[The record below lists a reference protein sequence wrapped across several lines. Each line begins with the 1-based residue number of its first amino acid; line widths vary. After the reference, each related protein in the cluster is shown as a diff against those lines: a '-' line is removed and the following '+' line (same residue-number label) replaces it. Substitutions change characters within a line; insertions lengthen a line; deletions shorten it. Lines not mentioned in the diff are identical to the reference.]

1 MIQDVKNN
9 KIKTGFIISIFIVV
23 LTLILY
29 YIAYAFDFGPYAIVF
44 ALAFSIISAWASY
57 YNSDKIVLALNKA
70 RPATHE
76 EDQKIVN
83 ILDSLMASSGL
94 TTKPK
99 LYVVESMQPN
109 AFANVRDPEHEVI
122 CVTTALLD
130 TLNYYELEG
139 VIAHEM
145 AHIKNYDIRLSAVV
159 TVMVGLVLMLADM
172 CSRAVFYGGRD
183 SDNDS
188 KRKCNSHANWSSFIA
203 DFPNFL

>member
-76 EDQKIVN
+76 ADQ
-83 ILDSLMASSGL
+83 
-94 TTKPK
+94 
-99 LYVVESMQPN
+99 
-109 AFANVRDPEHEVI
+109 
-122 CVTTALLD
+122 
-130 TLNYYELEG
+130 
-139 VIAHEM
+139 
-145 AHIKNYDIRLSAVV
+145 
-159 TVMVGLVLMLADM
+159 
-172 CSRAVFYGGRD
+172 
-183 SDNDS
+183 
-188 KRKCNSHANWSSFIA
+188 
-203 DFPNFL
+203 